1 MGGEIELKIG
11 EEYVQYS
18 KLFTASVGIAYA
30 LQVIAT
36 ISLVCIRP
44 DSADFLIEI
53 LSTTTGLFG
62 LVFGCYTGNS
72 VVEKVNT
79 TRKTVSQITGTQSKS
94 SCG

>member
-1 MGGEIELKIG
+1 MKIG

-18 KLFTASVGIAYA
+18 KVFTASVGIAYA

-36 ISLVCIRP
+36 IALVCIRP

-72 VVEKVNT
+72 VIEKVNT
-79 TRKTVSQITGTQSKS
+79 TKKAVSKFTSTS
-94 SCG
+94 STSNCG

>member
-1 MGGEIELKIG
+1 MKIG

-18 KLFTASVGIAYA
+18 KVFTASVGIAYA

-36 ISLVCIRP
+36 IVLVCIHP
-44 DSADFLIEI
+44 DSADYLIEI

-72 VVEKVNT
+72 VVEKVNS
-79 TRKTVSQITGTQSKS
+79 TRKTVNQITGTQSKS

>member
-1 MGGEIELKIG
+1 MRIG

-36 ISLVCIRP
+36 IALVCIRP
-44 DSADFLIEI
+44 DAADYLIEI

>member
-1 MGGEIELKIG
+1 MKIG

-18 KLFTASVGIAYA
+18 KVFTASVGIAYA

-36 ISLVCIRP
+36 IALVCIRP

-72 VVEKVNT
+72 VVEKVNS
-79 TRKTVSQITGTQSKS
+79 TRKTVNQITGTKITSN
-94 SCG
+94 CG